1 MQLLS
6 HQNKQFALPL
16 LRQRVVMKADGM
28 PIAYFNYCLTLY
40 TTFLTNVSVKLE

>member
-1 MQLLS
+1 MQLLP

-16 LRQRVVMKADGM
+16 SLKEVVTKADGM
-28 PIAYFNYCLTLY
+28 PIAYYNYWLTLY